1 MTWPELMD
9 DGLNKLEALPADTA
23 SCSVSTGP
31 RHRRER
37 LKRLLSSDQCG
48 VKDVEGAIDAL
59 SWLGLLG
66 SETRIGSG
74 TVTGLS
80 EVRGGDH
87 LSGVDRSAPEREKG
101 GERGAERQGRR
112 GEEEGAACITVSEYP
127 LEGDCPIE
135 ALSALLTTH
144 RGLAYQQGERDMVA
158 MYHTV
163 VGVMPDGTEE
173 RHTSRL
179 MAFGAPVGGEKE
191 TGALGRKEDG
201 EKYRGGD
208 VEQDGEKEGDT
219 AMSATV
225 GYTTAAAV
233 ELLLQLNPNALKSQT
248 THTKSGIDDPRS
260 QAVRPLGG
268 RAGVMIPITADIYD
282 PILHRLN
289 DLGITWTESVTVT
302 DPRS

>member
-9 DGLNKLEALPADTA
+9 LGLNKLDMVPADPDSYT
-23 SCSVSTGP
+23 VSSGP
-31 RHRRER
+31 KLRKER
-37 LKRLLSSDQCG
+37 LRRVLSSNQCG

-66 SETRIGSG
+66 SEG
-74 TVTGLS
+74 TGL
-80 EVRGGDH
+80 
-87 LSGVDRSAPEREKG
+87 LGVDG
-101 GERGAERQGRR
+101 GPAVEPVTEPPIQ
-112 GEEEGAACITVSEYP
+112 
-127 LEGDCPIE
+127 GDCPIE
-135 ALSALLTTH
+135 ALSALLTAH
-144 RGLAYQQGERDMVA
+144 RGLSYQQGERDMVA

-179 MAFGAPVGGEKE
+179 MAFGAPVGEKE
-191 TGALGRKEDG
+191 RGALGRKEEVDKDKGGGVEGGGDG
-201 EKYRGGD
+201 E
-208 VEQDGEKEGDT
+208 QEGDT

-225 GYTTAAAV
+225 GYTTGAAV
-233 ELLLQLNPNALKSQT
+233 ELLLQLNPNAIKANPS
-248 THTKSGIDDPRS
+248 HTKGGIDDPRS
-260 QAVRPLGG
+260 QAVGPLEG

-302 DPRS
+302 DTRS

>member
-1 MTWPELMD
+1 MTVIKMPKLGVKKFLIFLIFSALISLECFQRFLSMTWPDLMD
-9 DGLNKLEALPADTA
+9 HRLNKLETVPADPASYTA
-23 SCSVSTGP
+23 SAGP
-31 RHRRER
+31 RYRRER
-37 LKRLLSSDQCG
+37 LRRVLSSDQSG

-66 SETRIGSG
+66 LEETGILG
-74 TVTGLS
+74 V
-80 EVRGGDH
+80 GDRPAVE
-87 LSGVDRSAPEREKG
+87 LIREL
-101 GERGAERQGRR
+101 
-112 GEEEGAACITVSEYP
+112 P
-127 LEGDCPIE
+127 MEGDCPIE
-135 ALSALLTTH
+135 ALSALLTAH

-179 MAFGAPVGGEKE
+179 MAFGAPVGGDKE
-191 TGALGRKEDG
+191 RRALGRKEDG
-201 EKYRGGD
+201 DKDKSGEGGGA
-208 VEQDGEKEGDT
+208 VEQEEDKEGDT

-225 GYTTAAAV
+225 GFTTALAV
-233 ELLLQLNPNALKSQT
+233 ELLLQLNLNAVKGNSG
-248 THTKSGIDDPRS
+248 HAKGGIDDPRY
-260 QAVRPLGG
+260 QAVGPLGG
-268 RAGVMIPITADIYD
+268 RAGVIIPITADIYD